1 MENKKNYKQWNK
13 NTKAKRR
20 NDELQEKISGFLI
33 FTDRNKEKGAVKDAL
48 NILND
53 ATEELYPTLL
63 KDSEK
68 KEEVKQEATTTL
80 NNIENELSQLKKNT
94 KIFYNFNTNCNGVV
108 FLKIAKEYSNKI
120 SPKEIISHLLEK
132 VNKSKDLL
140 SKYISKFLPIEVG
153 FKAKLDNFHEE
164 AKEMIYKY
172 FKKNENKKSWKFE
185 MRVRNNNSISKSD
198 FMDYVVALI
207 DKDSY
212 YVDYKKPELTFL
224 VEITNDLCCLSVL
237 SKYYENKCYNF
248 QSLAKTDEERNKERE
263 KLMEQQK
270 KKEKEK
276 EQKIN
281 TNDNNNNNIND
292 IDETKKEIKIEDNK
306 EESHDSNEEI
316 DLI

>member
-13 NTKAKRR
+13 NTKVQKR
-20 NDELQEKISGFLI
+20 NEELQETITGFLI

-63 KDSEK
+63 EDSK
-68 KEEVKQEATTTL
+68 KEETKQETTTL
-80 NNIENELSQLKKNT
+80 NNIENELSQLKKNK

-120 SPKEIISHLLEK
+120 SAKEIISHLLEK

-164 AKEMIYKY
+164 AKELIYKY

-198 FMDYVVALI
+198 FMDYVVNLI

-212 YVDYKKPELTFL
+212 YVDYKNPELTFL

-237 SKYYENKCYNF
+237 NKYYENKCYNF
-248 QSLAKTDEERNKERE
+248 QSISKTDEERNKERE
-263 KLMEQQK
+263 KLIEQQK

-276 EQKIN
+276 EQIV
-281 TNDNNNNNIND
+281 NIND
-292 IDETKKEIKIEDNK
+292 KNNIDETKKEPKKEIQSEGNNNK
-306 EESHDSNEEI
+306 EESDDSNEEI